1 MNREFAFYCP
11 ELDCIVIQ
19 LIVSECLIG
28 FEWKFTL
35 DDINPHSG
43 IFDQDITNPNLLLMP
58 LGEV

>member
-19 LIVSECLIG
+19 IIVNGCLIG
-28 FEWKFTL
+28 FEWKVEFVDLTFNEIWNYYL
-35 DDINPHSG
+35 NDPDI
-43 IFDQDITNPNLLLMP
+43 LLMP